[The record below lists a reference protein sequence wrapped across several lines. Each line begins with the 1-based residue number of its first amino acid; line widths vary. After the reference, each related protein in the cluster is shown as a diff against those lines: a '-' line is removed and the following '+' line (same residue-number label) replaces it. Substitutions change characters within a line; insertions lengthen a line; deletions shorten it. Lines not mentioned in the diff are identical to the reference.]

1 MYSIF
6 VVVAVPVSARKHTD
20 RLITVDPGRTLFGA
34 DAPAIND
41 NYQRIEAWQVINNAL
56 WNALPVLLALPDV

>member
-1 MYSIF
+1 MHPRQMRETLSPVLPSLMYSIF

-20 RLITVDPGRTLFGA
+20 RLITVDPGDTLFGA

-41 NYQRIEAWQVINNAL
+41 NYQRNE
-56 WNALPVLLALPDV
+56 